1 MQKLKI
7 MANEDLYNMDL
18 HELVETYNAN
28 SILIEYY
35 GHHTQMHQYDIDEK
49 GKEYFQ
55 ESYDKFVRSNSFKE
69 KIINEIENRL
79 FD

>member
-1 MQKLKI
+1 MT
-7 MANEDLYNMDL
+7 NEDLYNMDL
-18 HELVETYNAN
+18 HEIVETYKAN

-35 GHHTQMHQYDIDEK
+35 GHHAQMHQYYTDEK

-55 ESYDKFVRSNSFKE
+55 ESHDKFVRSNSFKE